1 MSFNQAWNPYGGQ
14 SAGQYGYNNGYGGYA
29 PVMPNM
35 AQGTPGMPQ
44 PQYAPQPQPVQQGLP
59 TFNRVVWSQGFEAA
73 KSVPLSPGET
83 VMILDSEGDKFY
95 IASAGQD
102 GRPKPLQSFRYE
114 KDEATGTTADF
125 VTRKE
130 FDELK
135 AAIAS
140 MKTPQATE
148 AEEGE

>member
-1 MSFNQAWNPYGGQ
+1 MSANQAWNPY
-14 SAGQYGYNNGYGGYA
+14 AGQYGYNNGYGGYA
-29 PVMPNM
+29 PVVPNT
-35 AQGTPGMPQ
+35 AYGTPQMP
-44 PQYAPQPQPVQQGLP
+44 PQYVPQPQPVQQGLP

-114 KDEATGTTADF
+114 KDEAPGQPDYI

-135 AAIAS
+135 EAVAALKAS
-140 MKTPQATE
+140 QP
-148 AEEGE
+148 AEETEGE

>member
-1 MSFNQAWNPYGGQ
+1 MSANQAWNPYG
-14 SAGQYGYNNGYGGYA
+14 GQYGYNNGYGGYI
-29 PVMPNM
+29 PVVPNV
-35 AQGTPGMPQ
+35 AQGTPQMTPQYVPQ
-44 PQYAPQPQPVQQGLP
+44 PQPVPVQQGLP

-148 AEEGE
+148 ETDGE

>member
-1 MSFNQAWNPYGGQ
+1 MSFNQPWNPYG
-14 SAGQYGYNNGYGGYA
+14 GQYGYNNGYGGYS

-35 AQGTPGMPQ
+35 AQGTQQIPPT
-44 PQYAPQPQPVQQGLP
+44 QYAPQPQPVQQGLP

-114 KDEATGTTADF
+114 KDEAPGQPDYI

-135 AAIAS
+135 EAVAALRAS
-140 MKTPQATE
+140 QTAE

>member
-1 MSFNQAWNPYGGQ
+1 MSANQAWNPY
-14 SAGQYGYNNGYGGYA
+14 AGQYGYNNGYGGYI
-29 PVMPNM
+29 PVVPNV
-35 AQGTPGMPQ
+35 AQGTPQMSQPQYIPQ
-44 PQYAPQPQPVQQGLP
+44 PQPVPVQQGLP

-114 KDEATGTTADF
+114 KDEAAGQPDYI

-135 AAIAS
+135 EAVADLMAS
-140 MKTPQATE
+140 QTAE
-148 AEEGE
+148 AKEGE